1 MAGVGGLA
9 GAFPSGP
16 HVRRSR
22 RAEDRSRYS
31 VSTRIAAAV
40 VAVGGI
46 AGAAH
51 ASVGGGGLPAP
62 VTGWLDGASAAFTG
76 GSGAAS
82 AALPEAVPAAVP
94 ASTPI
99 ADPGTIA
106 ALATP
111 AAGGASAA
119 AQTVIAGAG
128 VHSSAADAVDGAVA
142 SIAKVQ
148 EAAAEQARAAEAA
161 RAAGATGSLEQS
173 PVAGGAVSIVSGRVT
188 SGFGSRWGSQHMG
201 LDIAAPI
208 GTPINVPIAGTVIS
222 SGAASGFGMWVRVQ
236 HDDGTIT
243 VYGHINRSLV
253 SVGERVTAGQQIA
266 EVGNRGQS
274 TGPHVHIEV
283 VDPSGTKINPKPWLD
298 ARGFSYS

>member
-1 MAGVGGLA
+1 MA

-16 HVRRSR
+16 HVRRAR
-22 RAEDRSRYS
+22 RAEDRPRYS
-31 VSTRIAAAV
+31 ASTRIAAAV
-40 VAVGGI
+40 VAVGGL

-51 ASVGGGGLPAP
+51 ASVGGEGLPAP
-62 VTGWLDGASAAFTG
+62 VTGWLGTASAAFTG
-76 GSGAAS
+76 GGATAGL
-82 AALPEAVPAAVP
+82 AAPEAVPAA
-94 ASTPI
+94 API

-111 AAGGASAA
+111 AAGGASVA

-128 VHSSAADAVDGAVA
+128 VHSSAADAVDGAVT

-161 RAAGATGSLEQS
+161 RAAGATGSLES
-173 PVAGGAVSIVSGRVT
+173 PSVAGGAVSIVSGRVT

-208 GTPINVPIAGTVIS
+208 GTPINVPIDGTVIS

-274 TGPHVHIEV
+274 TGPHLHIEV
-283 VDPSGTKINPKPWLD
+283 IDPSGTKINPKPWLD
-298 ARGFSYS
+298 ARGFSYT